1 MNIEDLKDS
10 ELITELYERMTA
22 PKESNI
28 DRMIREAFERIDN
41 IIKLACD
48 DLDDLKKKYQKPIFT
63 YTDKGGLANASA
75 LYNLEAA
82 QQQRAFNIADQ
93 MSGFPYP
100 TGNGIF
106 GGLGMAVAATGFLIG
121 R

>member
-41 IIKLACD
+41 IIELACD
-48 DLDDLKKKYQKPIFT
+48 DLDELKKKYQKPVLTF
-63 YTDKGGLANASA
+63 TDKGGLSHAAA
-75 LYNLEAA
+75 LYNLEAMQHSRIIQA
-82 QQQRAFNIADQ
+82 QGIA
-93 MSGFPYP
+93 SGGGIY
-100 TGNGIF
+100 TGL
-106 GGLGMAVAATGFLIG
+106 GGLGMAAATGFF

>member
-41 IIKLACD
+41 IIDLACD
-48 DLDDLKKKYQKPIFT
+48 DLDELKLDYASPSFFKSRAAT
-63 YTDKGGLANASA
+63 GGLSSGQDQRLA
-75 LYNLEAA
+75 LAA
-82 QQQRAFNIADQ
+82 QQQ
-93 MSGFPYP
+93 MSGF
-100 TGNGIF
+100 GSVCNNLAQL
-106 GGLGMAVAATGFLIG
+106 GGLGIG
-121 R
+121 GALGLAGSFGNVR

>member
-41 IIKLACD
+41 IIELACD
-48 DLDDLKKKYQKPIFT
+48 DLDELKKDYEKPLF
-63 YTDKGGLANASA
+63 DWGVSAAGRLSSGMDAQRQQNALAAMGSMVSPF
-75 LYNLEAA
+75 L
-82 QQQRAFNIADQ
+82 
-93 MSGFPYP
+93 
-100 TGNGIF
+100 
-106 GGLGMAVAATGFLIG
+106 GLGAFGSRLMI
-121 R
+121 

>member
-28 DRMIREAFERIDN
+28 DRMIRESFERIDN
-41 IIKLACD
+41 IIELACD
-48 DLDDLKKKYQKPIFT
+48 DLDELKKDYEPTFL
-63 YTDKGGLANASA
+63 G
-75 LYNLEAA
+75 NLSGSDVFAYGRNGPLELFAA
-82 QQQRAFNIADQ
+82 QHHRGINIADQ
-93 MSGFPYP
+93 MSGLPYP
-100 TGNGIF
+100 TGSGIF
-106 GGLGMAVAATGFLIG
+106 GSLGMAATGIF